1 MKILLAPLDP
11 VHDAGLKLIKRKLE
25 VLGYQCVLL
34 PPDITVE
41 EIGEAALAEKADLIF
56 VGRTVGYGVEQLFQR
71 VKDVLTRQGVFGKIR
86 VAIGGMAV
94 NDELAKSLGFEGG
107 YGPHTSIEEI
117 HALIE
122 RNPELARHIT
132 HPVKNKPEF
141 PFPHDY
147 QVKIPETKKYLD
159 QIVDGLMDWVTD
171 KTSPGVRRAQI
182 TESQL
187 RTVQGSVENYTALP
201 FTREYLA
208 QSDPSVA
215 DFFQKH
221 VCPPSV
227 RQITQDE
234 VTAYLRRIDL
244 AKRNFHPRVLQHD
257 RTKPLVFIQYG
268 TGCPMM
274 DGMHIKVAESWGA
287 DGVLHFDPAWGA
299 RTEGLMDGFLTNA
312 EDGTPVTYANLS
324 LIKRSL
330 DQATLWSVRAH
341 RGLNTPEIAVL
352 AGNLGAG
359 LTKINIVYGSICGG
373 TDPARLTVDGVEAMR
388 IAARYKMPFDIPTN
402 EELAG
407 VPPHKAFAGMLIM
420 AQLGRRLGAKPI
432 LKPLLCHGPYLMV
445 QGLME
450 QNYVDYNFAK
460 IRALQTIAD
469 FPIWPGEPIGF
480 MTHDEEKV
488 KSAATTALHAALCAS
503 LGVDAVTT
511 ASTDEAF
518 SRGPITSAGRAAAL
532 HGIEE
537 TFRFFGQSDIVPGPH
552 VKDWTEQLISGINRT
567 LQAVAASPSFVDALY
582 AGLLGNKEDGV
593 YPGRAGKNS
602 VIAQTSLKS
611 GNFGL
616 APVTMRKNS
625 GPAGKSPRPPAIA
638 ARRCR

>member
-1 MKILLAPLDP
+1 MKLLLAPLDP
-11 VHDAGLKLIKRKLE
+11 VHDAGLKLIRRKLE
-25 VLGYQCVLL
+25 ALGYRCVLL

-41 EIGEAALAEKADLIF
+41 EIGEAALREQVDMIF
-56 VGRTVGYGVEQLFQR
+56 VGRTVGYGVEQLFRR
-71 VKDVLTRQGVFGKIR
+71 VKDVLARQGVFGKIR

-107 YGPHTSIEEI
+107 YGPHTTIEEI
-117 HALIE
+117 QALIE
-122 RNPELARHIT
+122 RNPELARHVT
-132 HPVKNKPEF
+132 HPVKAKPPF
-141 PFPHDY
+141 PLPHDY
-147 QVKIPETKKYLD
+147 SVKMPETKRYLD
-159 QIVDGLMDWVTD
+159 QIVDGILDWTAD
-171 KTSPGVRRAQI
+171 KTSPGVQRAQI
-182 TESQL
+182 TEAQL
-187 RTVQGSVENYTALP
+187 REVKGSVENYTALP
-201 FTREYLA
+201 FTRDYLA
-208 QSDPSVA
+208 LSDPAVA
-215 DFFQKH
+215 DFFQKNI
-221 VCPPSV
+221 CPPTV

-234 VTAYLRRIDL
+234 VAAYFRRINL

-257 RTKPLVFIQYG
+257 RRQPLVFIQYG

-299 RTEGLMDGFLTNA
+299 RTEGLLDGYLTNA
-312 EDGTPVTYANLS
+312 EDGTPVTYANLA

-330 DQATLWSVRAH
+330 DQATLWTVRAH
-341 RGLNTPEIAVL
+341 RGLNTPEIVVL
-352 AGNLGAG
+352 AGFLGAD
-359 LTKINIVYGSICGG
+359 LTKINIGYGSICGG
-373 TDPARLTVDGVEAMR
+373 TDPARLTVDGVAAVR
-388 IAARYKMPFDIPTN
+388 IALRHGMPFDIPTN

-432 LKPLLCHGPYLMV
+432 LKPLLCHGPYILV

-460 IRALQTIAD
+460 IRALQAIAD

-503 LGVDAVTT
+503 LGVDAITT

-532 HGIEE
+532 DGIKE
-537 TFRFFGQSDIVPGPH
+537 TFRFFGGDEISPGPR
-552 VKDWTEQLISGINRT
+552 VKDWTERLVADINRT
-567 LQAVAASPSFVDALY
+567 LKAVAEAPSYVDALY

-602 VIAQTSLKS
+602 VITAAPAKKAGHRVQNVVAKKREPTLAGRTS
-611 GNFGL
+611 
-616 APVTMRKNS
+616 
-625 GPAGKSPRPPAIA
+625 
-638 ARRCR
+638 